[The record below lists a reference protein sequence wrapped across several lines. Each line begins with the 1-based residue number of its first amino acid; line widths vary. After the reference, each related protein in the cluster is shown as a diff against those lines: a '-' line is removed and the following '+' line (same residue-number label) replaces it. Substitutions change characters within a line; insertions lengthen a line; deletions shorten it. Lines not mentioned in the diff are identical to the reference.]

1 MRVGY
6 SIVCPCCSFTYKNRK
21 QLFKHYRKQ
30 HSDTTPPS
38 SKPEQT
44 KERIPLGK
52 KHPENQHLKYPEP
65 AVIELSDNCRV
76 CCPICSLTFNA
87 RQNLV
92 AHMKKFHFGEN
103 HATTTL
109 VMKRVKKAKSSLRL
123 PKLESSQKNKGHVL
137 QPCDVDDEI
146 FEENHIFL
154 SEKVHHE
161 QLDRVGQGDIEEESQ
176 KSDDGQDQG
185 EENREEQSEEE
196 TQYQE
201 QGRRVRLGKAEG
213 EQPCEAKKQNLLNCD
228 VGESTEVRPHSL
240 KQKKP
245 LSKETSSR
253 GSFDCSECPLKFK
266 CCHYKYAHLDE
277 KGNVTKTKKNKKSY
291 ASLAFIKASANG
303 VLHCPKCPMTF
314 KTRSSLG
321 KHFSEVHREDNY
333 ECPVC
338 HVIFG
343 TMSTARFHIS
353 QLPAYTAMSSFQR
366 RSN

>member
-1 MRVGY
+1 M
-6 SIVCPCCSFTYKNRK
+6 
-21 QLFKHYRKQ
+21 
-30 HSDTTPPS
+30 
-38 SKPEQT
+38 
-44 KERIPLGK
+44 
-52 KHPENQHLKYPEP
+52 
-65 AVIELSDNCRV
+65 
-76 CCPICSLTFNA
+76 
-87 RQNLV
+87 
-92 AHMKKFHFGEN
+92 
-103 HATTTL
+103 
-109 VMKRVKKAKSSLRL
+109 KKAKSSLRL

-291 ASLAFIKASANG
+291 ASLAFIKASENG

-314 KTRSSLG
+314 NTRSSLG
-321 KHFSEVHREDNY
+321 THFSEVHHEDNY

-343 TMSTARFHIS
+343 TLATAKFHREMIPNDGSGNLPCHLCDMKFHQDRFLKLYMKSFMARELLAH
-353 QLPAYTAMSSFQR
+353 TAMPSSR
-366 RSN
+366 RMSN